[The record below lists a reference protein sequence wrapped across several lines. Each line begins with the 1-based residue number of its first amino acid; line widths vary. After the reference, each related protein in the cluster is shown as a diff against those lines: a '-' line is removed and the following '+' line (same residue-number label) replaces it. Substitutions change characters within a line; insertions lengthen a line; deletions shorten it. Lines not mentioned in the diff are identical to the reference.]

1 MIQWAIYVLFC
12 LFVAWFCCWFAHV
25 PGSDH
30 VSGDWRRWG
39 FDGDPLAPEPKP
51 DGELVGK

>member
-1 MIQWAIYVLFC
+1 MMEWAIYAVLC
-12 LFVAWFCCWFAHV
+12 AATAAFCCWFAYA
-25 PGSDH
+25 PQDDRIP
-30 VSGDWRRWG
+30 GDWRRWG